1 LTAVDPKKIG
11 NMVDNV
17 TAFSDTLAGNRQ
29 SIDDI
34 VKNAEELVA
43 RLNQS
48 STRLDSI
55 LTKADNFLGQGG
67 KSGMFDQVTAAA
79 KSIKV
84 LADHLDQRT
93 ARLANE
99 LSGFT
104 GPGLRQLE
112 GLIASARD
120 AVGSINRVARELER
134 NPRRF
139 LFGGSQV
146 RDYSGDR

>member
-1 LTAVDPKKIG
+1 
-11 NMVDNV
+11 
-17 TAFSDTLAGNRQ
+17 
-29 SIDDI
+29 
-34 VKNAEELVA
+34 
-43 RLNQS
+43 
-48 STRLDSI
+48 
-55 LTKADNFLGQGG
+55 
-67 KSGMFDQVTAAA
+67 
-79 KSIKV
+79 V

-93 ARLANE
+93 AKLTND

-120 AVGSINRVARELER
+120 AVASINRVARDLER

-146 RDYSGDR
+146 RDYSTDR